1 MKEEKLKQIISIL
14 ESSDIIWTRYGSE
27 TIRELAEK
35 ILNKV
40 LTNP

>member
-27 TIRELAEK
+27 TIQELAKK

-40 LTNP
+40 EEKI

>member
-14 ESSDIIWTRYGSE
+14 ESSDIVWTRYGSE
-27 TIRELAEK
+27 TIQELAEK

>member
-1 MKEEKLKQIISIL
+1 MGEEKLKHIIAIL
-14 ESSDIIWTRYGSE
+14 ESSDIVWTRYGSE
-27 TIRELAEK
+27 TIQELAER

>member
-27 TIRELAEK
+27 TIQELAEK

>member
-14 ESSDIIWTRYGSE
+14 ESSDIVWTRYGSE
-27 TIRELAEK
+27 SIQELAEK

-40 LTNP
+40 LTNS

>member
-27 TIRELAEK
+27 SIQELAEK

-40 LTNP
+40 E